1 VRQSDILF
9 EMDDGEADDQFQ
21 EINADDELGGPL
33 GFLTGRSIRI
43 GMLCAIML
51 IIGFVAGDL
60 VGMHGGTSV
69 VSNVPFLSDG
79 LDATPD
85 PSANLTDFWKVWNV
99 LNTQYVVT
107 HASSTLPTTQEK
119 LYGAIEGLTNSYGDP
134 YTVFFPPTQAQQF
147 QDNIAGNFGGIG
159 LEIDNNAQGVLEVV
173 SALKGTPAD
182 KAGFLPDDLVI
193 AINGKSTQ
201 GISSD
206 DAVNLIRGPAGT
218 YVTLTIVRGGKQQDI
233 KVMRDTI
240 QVPEIEYGLN
250 KKTGVY
256 NIALYEFT
264 ANSAQLFDTAF
275 AAFKASGSKDLVID
289 LRGNPGGYLTAAVD
303 IASHFLPKG
312 ETIVTEDYKGHQ
324 PNDVLTSSGTDDVP
338 AGTKVVILIDQ
349 GSASASEI
357 LSGALKDDNVA
368 TLIGTRSFGK
378 GSVQQLVNIDGGS
391 LKVTIARWLTPSG
404 LSIMGNGI
412 TPDINATTTQ
422 AEYNAGQDP
431 MMDRAVQFFQTGQ

>member
-1 VRQSDILF
+1 
-9 EMDDGEADDQFQ
+9 
-21 EINADDELGGPL
+21 
-33 GFLTGRSIRI
+33 
-43 GMLCAIML
+43 
-51 IIGFVAGDL
+51 
-60 VGMHGGTSV
+60 
-69 VSNVPFLSDG
+69 
-79 LDATPD
+79 
-85 PSANLTDFWKVWNV
+85 
-99 LNTQYVVT
+99 
-107 HASSTLPTTQEK
+107 
-119 LYGAIEGLTNSYGDP
+119 
-134 YTVFFPPTQAQQF
+134 
-147 QDNIAGNFGGIG
+147 
-159 LEIDNNAQGVLEVV
+159 
-173 SALKGTPAD
+173 
-182 KAGFLPDDLVI
+182 LPDDLII